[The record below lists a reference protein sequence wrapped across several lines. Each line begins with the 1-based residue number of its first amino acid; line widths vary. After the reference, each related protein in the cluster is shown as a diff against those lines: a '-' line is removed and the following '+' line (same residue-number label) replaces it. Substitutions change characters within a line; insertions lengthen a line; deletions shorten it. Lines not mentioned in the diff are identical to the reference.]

1 MGWSLFSRKC
11 VKRRND
17 YCWGSFQF
25 HSPRSLMKYT
35 GGVQSSAKKYPKNK
49 NKKTRVISYCWRRE
63 PKMIANQPVVHFQFC
78 RDSIAMQWNLIRK
91 KCREKW
97 REYPTYNL
105 RRIYTNFTLEIC
117 YSTRFYGKKWN
128 LGNDAGQTIAKMVN
142 SDY

>member
-1 MGWSLFSRKC
+1 
-11 VKRRND
+11 
-17 YCWGSFQF
+17 
-25 HSPRSLMKYT
+25 
-35 GGVQSSAKKYPKNK
+35 
-49 NKKTRVISYCWRRE
+49 
-63 PKMIANQPVVHFQFC
+63 MIANQPVVHFQFC

-117 YSTRFYGKKWN
+117 YSTRFYGKKSN